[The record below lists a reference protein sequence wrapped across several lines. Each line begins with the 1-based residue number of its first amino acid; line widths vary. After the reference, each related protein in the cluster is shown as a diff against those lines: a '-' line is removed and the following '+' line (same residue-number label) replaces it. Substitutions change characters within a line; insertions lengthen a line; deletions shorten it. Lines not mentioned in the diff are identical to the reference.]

1 MTRTLI
7 MMWTK
12 CYSKHWRVNQ
22 MEVDANLYEFLRA
35 NETGITKDDYGLVF
49 YVHVPFYQLDEFV
62 EVIGEHHFEE
72 GGMNVLMF
80 DDTLCIDL
88 NDIIEGAGHKITSYK
103 KCFEDVLRPYEEEY
117 KELDS
122 ESNE

>member
-1 MTRTLI
+1 
-7 MMWTK
+7 
-12 CYSKHWRVNQ
+12 

-35 NETGITKDDYGLVF
+35 NETGITKDNYGLVF
-49 YVHVPFYQLDEFV
+49 YVYVTFYQLDEFV

-88 NDIIEGAGHKITSYK
+88 KDIIEGAGHKITSYK
-103 KCFEDVLRPYEEEY
+103 KCFEDVLRPYEEEF
-117 KELDS
+117 KALES
-122 ESNE
+122 EYNENQWHTTNTRQRKKQTNKR